1 MTTRRRV
8 DDGVDNRRSSTI
20 DIREWEAGTEQR
32 TVQDTTARSHKKR
45 RLRDRDVTAPDA
57 EEANAARIDSSR
69 CIYDDVI
76 SDSSRRVACTRTDG
90 ERTPEQGDAP
100 GSR

>member
-1 MTTRRRV
+1 M
-8 DDGVDNRRSSTI
+8 
-20 DIREWEAGTEQR
+20 
-32 TVQDTTARSHKKR
+32 
-45 RLRDRDVTAPDA
+45 TAPDA
-57 EEANAARIDSSR
+57 EEADTARIDSSR

>member
-1 MTTRRRV
+1 M
-8 DDGVDNRRSSTI
+8 DDGVDNGRSSTT
-20 DIREWEAGTEQR
+20 DIREWEAGTEQS
-32 TVQDTTARSHKKR
+32 TVQDTTARTQQAR

-57 EEANAARIDSSR
+57 EEADTARIDSSR

-76 SDSSRRVACTRTDG
+76 SDSSKRVACTRTDG
-90 ERTPEQGDAP
+90 ERTLEQGDAP

>member
-1 MTTRRRV
+1 MVSTMEGALQQISENGRQELNRVRYRTLRRGHTRR
-8 DDGVDNRRSSTI
+8 DGL
-20 DIREWEAGTEQR
+20 E
-32 TVQDTTARSHKKR
+32 
-45 RLRDRDVTAPDA
+45 TAPDA
-57 EEANAARIDSSR
+57 EEADTARIDSSR

-90 ERTPEQGDAP
+90 ERTPEQGEAP